1 MGSSVIQFH
10 ISADKNGEDP
20 SRQIQTVAETILID
34 PINLAGN
41 QKEPEN
47 FSPLVAELW
56 ASLIMLHLHASIASE
71 EIDLGYPIDILDL
84 VPGFGQSNWLMVQ
97 ALLRRSSEVE
107 NLHIRYLPVAPDR
120 VWFSYLRNYP
130 EFSQLLELEI
140 VVPMLWD
147 HQKNDLC
154 MLLPSGKKT
163 WETSNPCIILAHD
176 RWASLP
182 QRLFAVHYGKL
193 LEANLKL
200 LKNVVEPEQRA
211 QQWKSLESTSLNSS
225 FDKLIDHY
233 LTHFNSSP
241 IPYPDNALTLIDQ
254 LTAKLPPKYLLLSAA
269 AGFASEHSLR
279 LCSFAKLIDS
289 YEKDGRFSVNF
300 HFISHY
306 LHQLGLETE
315 EVEMQKGV
323 VFQIAMHGHIE
334 SRKRVKNI
342 AQKVDAGMFHHA
354 SALNEAMCALGIS
367 AALDSRLAL
376 LKLSQYD
383 PALFIATQASLI
395 KSFVKSPTFDH
406 KSWREALER
415 VWENN
420 LPTANSSKL
429 HSYLAPVAMHCGH
442 WKLARSVL
450 LRGMQ
455 AFGKTTNDLANLAW
469 CEARTGKIK
478 NARILISEALH
489 GEPGNTLAL
498 QVSQRVE
505 ERLALWDDRWRLDLH
520 HDKLPIALEPLDNSH
535 AEAFFYQYRDP
546 QIAVMTGLPALNS
559 IEEVR
564 AWITQQK
571 TETNRADYSIMHA
584 EFGFVGYINLAISEH
599 ASFFCFWTGV
609 DFQGHGIATAAGRMA
624 CQYASQ
630 LGVNVML
637 TSAYSDNARSIRAL
651 KKIGFIELQIRALP
665 PDHDRIFFS
674 LIADKD
680 INVDSVAE
688 LKDYYSREKLPLQ
701 FAIGGSV
708 EAGKV
713 DD

>member
-1 MGSSVIQFH
+1 MIHRH
-10 ISADKNGEDP
+10 ISVDVNEED
-20 SRQIQTVAETILID
+20 SRRPVQTVSGQILID
-34 PINLAGN
+34 PINLANN
-41 QKEPEN
+41 QREPEN

-56 ASLIMLHLHASIASE
+56 ANLIMLHVHASIAAD
-71 EIDLGYPIDILDL
+71 EIDLHFPIDILDL
-84 VPGFGQSNWLMVQ
+84 VPGFGQSNWLMVK

-107 NLHIRYLPVAPDR
+107 NLHIRYLPVAPER
-120 VWFSYLRNYP
+120 VWFSSLRNYP

-140 VVPMLWD
+140 VVPLLWD
-147 HQKNDLC
+147 CQNNDLC
-154 MLLPSGKKT
+154 SLLPTGSKT

-176 RWASLP
+176 IWTNLP

-193 LEANLKL
+193 LEANLTL
-200 LKNVVEPEQRA
+200 LKNGVEPEQRS
-211 QQWKSLESTSLNSS
+211 QQWKSLESASLSSS
-225 FDKLIDHY
+225 FDKLIEHY

-241 IPYPDNALTLIDQ
+241 IPYPDNALTLLDK
-254 LTAKLPPKYLLLSAA
+254 LNAKLPLKYLLLSAA
-269 AGFASEHSLR
+269 SGFASEQSLR

-289 YEKDGRFSVNF
+289 YEKDGRFPVNF

-306 LHQLGLETE
+306 LHQIGLDTE
-315 EVEMQKGV
+315 EVEMQKGLV
-323 VFQIAMHGHIE
+323 LQIAMHGHIE
-334 SRKRVKNI
+334 SSKRVKNI

-376 LKLSQYD
+376 LKLSKYD
-383 PALFIATQASLI
+383 PALFIATQAALI

-406 KSWREALER
+406 KSWRNALEC

-420 LPTANSSKL
+420 LPTTNSSKL

-450 LRGMQ
+450 LRGME

-478 NARILISEALH
+478 KARILISEALH
-489 GEPGNTLAL
+489 NEPANSLAL
-498 QVSQRVE
+498 QVSQRIE
-505 ERLALWDDRWRLDLH
+505 ERLVLWDERWRTDLH
-520 HDKLPIALEPLDNSH
+520 HDKLPISLEPLDNSH

-564 AWITQQK
+564 AWIKEQETQ
-571 TETNRADYSIMHA
+571 TNRTDYSIMHA

-609 DFQGHGIATAAGRMA
+609 DFQGHGIATAAGRLA
-624 CQYASQ
+624 CHYASQ
-630 LGVNVML
+630 NGVNVML

-680 INVDSVAE
+680 ISVDSANE
-688 LKDYYSREKLPLQ
+688 LRDYYFREKLPLQ
-701 FAIGGSV
+701 FAIGDSV
-708 EAGKV
+708 EPGKV
-713 DD
+713 EE